1 MARQILVLDN
11 AGQPLRWGSYEDAI
25 VYHAKGLVA
34 WQLGDE
40 SHTTFRGGVNSLTGE
55 QSSITTAPI
64 IAVRGEVGSK
74 RKYKAPAL
82 TNRDLFARDRWTC
95 AYCCVVSTEAK
106 LTRDHVLP
114 VSRGGKDIWENVVTS
129 CGKCNNK
136 KDNFLLTEV
145 KMELQYYP
153 YVPSRADVL
162 FMKARGILPCQ
173 AEYLLPFCSDR
184 ARLSFEGILNQT
196 GAAIEFLHKSFSEAQ
211 PIRPRKK

>member
-1 MARQILVLDN
+1 MARQVLVLDQ

-40 SHTTFRGGVNSLTGE
+40 SHTTFRGGENSLTGE
-55 QSSITTAPI
+55 QSVITTAPI

-74 RKYKAPAL
+74 RKYKAPTL

-95 AYCCVVSTEAK
+95 AYCSGVFHEAK

-129 CGKCNNK
+129 CGPCNNR

-145 KMELQYYP
+145 GMELTYYP

-184 ARLSFEGILNQT
+184 ARLSFEGIMNQT
-196 GAAIEFLHKSFSEAQ
+196 GAAVDQLLESFKEAL
-211 PIRPRKK
+211 PKRPKKK